1 MELANILFPKV
12 TLTMNDMEERYP
24 KRNLPQD
31 AFVTRIGPSP
41 TGFVH
46 LGNLYNA
53 IIAERLA
60 HQTGGVFYLRI
71 EDTDSKREVEGA
83 VSTIIDAMAYF
94 DVNFDEG
101 AVSDGDNGNYG
112 PYRQRQRAEIYHVFA
127 KWLVEQGKAYPCFLT
142 EDEVQKIRDEQFEN
156 KENPGI
162 YGKYALKNRSLT
174 LDEVKIKISN
184 GEKWVLRYKGEE
196 NNDRIVV
203 DDAIHGKLEMPR
215 NYQDFVILKSDG
227 IPTYHF
233 AHVID
238 DHLMRSTHVI
248 RGEEW
253 ISSLPIHI
261 ELFKDFGWEHP
272 IYAHT
277 ATLMKMDGASK
288 RKLSKRHDPELALS
302 YYQEEGISK
311 EAVWE
316 FLLTL
321 LNSNFEDWRVE
332 NPKTSYKEFPFS
344 IDKMSSSGALF
355 NLDKLRDISKNVISV
370 MSADEVYEKLLS
382 WCKRYDEKYFV
393 LLTKY
398 RERMIKALN
407 IGRGGEK
414 PRRDLE
420 TWKQALEFLSF
431 YFDETFKIED
441 EMPLECD
448 KELQNNFFK
457 SYLETF
463 NFDDDAITWF
473 EKVKELTRKL
483 GFAEKPKDYK
493 KNPENFKG
501 SIVHI
506 TNMLRIALTG
516 RVNAPDIWE
525 VTHALGEE
533 MTKERL
539 KKWCE

>member
-1 MELANILFPKV
+1 
-12 TLTMNDMEERYP
+12 
-24 KRNLPQD
+24 
-31 AFVTRIGPSP
+31 
-41 TGFVH
+41 
-46 LGNLYNA
+46 
-53 IIAERLA
+53 
-60 HQTGGVFYLRI
+60 
-71 EDTDSKREVEGA
+71 
-83 VSTIIDAMAYF
+83 
-94 DVNFDEG
+94 
-101 AVSDGDNGNYG
+101 
-112 PYRQRQRAEIYHVFA
+112 
-127 KWLVEQGKAYPCFLT
+127 
-142 EDEVQKIRDEQFEN
+142 
-156 KENPGI
+156 
-162 YGKYALKNRSLT
+162 
-174 LDEVKIKISN
+174 
-184 GEKWVLRYKGEE
+184 
-196 NNDRIVV
+196 
-203 DDAIHGKLEMPR
+203 MPR

-238 DHLMRSTHVI
+238 DHLMQSTHVV

-277 ATLMKMDGASK
+277 ATLMKMDGTSK
-288 RKLSKRHDPELALS
+288 RKLSKRKDPELALS

-370 MSADEVYEKLLS
+370 MSANEVYEKLLS
-382 WCKRYDEKYFV
+382 WCKRYDEKYYE

-398 RERMIKALN
+398 KERMLKALN
-407 IGRGGEK
+407 IGRGGDK

-441 EMPLECD
+441 EMPIECD
-448 KELQNNFFK
+448 KELQKNFFK

-463 NFDDDAITWF
+463 NFDDDAPTWF
-473 EKVKELTRKL
+473 EKVKELTSKF
-483 GFAEKPKDYK
+483 GFAQRPKDYK

-506 TNMLRIALTG
+506 TDMLRIALTG

-525 VTHALGEE
+525 VTHALG
-533 MTKERL
+533 KELTIKRL
-539 KKWCE
+539 EKWI